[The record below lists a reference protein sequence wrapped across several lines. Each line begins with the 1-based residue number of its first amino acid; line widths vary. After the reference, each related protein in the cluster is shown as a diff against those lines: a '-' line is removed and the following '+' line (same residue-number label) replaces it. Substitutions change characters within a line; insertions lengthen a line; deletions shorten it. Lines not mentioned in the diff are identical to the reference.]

1 MEYIKPIKPTY
12 LDDVEEARNRPDKSV
27 LAIRTMCPEKLL
39 VADVAFPEQVKHLW
53 LNVRFDGDD
62 YCDMGKYLYQTD
74 CKCPNIEG
82 CNFCSWEKKYTNT
95 LCKDLVNF
103 NQLETLTVTDLNLS
117 SDLWTQFAQKSKCL
131 REIVFTSGNSAG
143 LSYDCFCFD
152 GDFDDS
158 GDHKEKGLE
167 AVLKIP
173 TLKKAS
179 FLRLELPF
187 FPKGP
192 SAIDDLELYVEP
204 YSYGSEAE
212 ATKYDYT
219 NFSSHTNLK
228 FLDISQGRCEPISF
242 YPLQI
247 EKLINLE
254 TLVFRGYFKG
264 KKDIDSLKKILNL
277 PKIKDL
283 TIFLC
288 KSTNT
293 MTDNV
298 AIGLIL
304 EKEKWTIEIEE
315 GEGNTE
321 VIITDSKEE
330 ILRLIETFELTLVD

>member
-1 MEYIKPIKPTY
+1 MEKPTY

-53 LNVRFDGDD
+53 LDLRFDNCD
-62 YCDMGKYLYQTD
+62 YNAMEKYLYQKD
-74 CKCPNIEG
+74 CECPYMS
-82 CNFCSWEKKYTNT
+82 CNFCSWEKKYTNM

-103 NQLETLTVTDLNLS
+103 NHLETLTVTDLNLS
-117 SDLWTQFAQKSKCL
+117 SDLWTQFAQNSKCL
-131 REIVFTSGNSAG
+131 REIEFTSANSAS
-143 LSYDCFCFD
+143 LSHDCFCFD
-152 GDFDDS
+152 GEFDHSD
-158 GDHKEKGLE
+158 DHKEKGLE

-192 SAIDDLELYVEP
+192 SAIDHLELDVEP
-204 YSYGSEAE
+204 YSYVGDT
-212 ATKYDYT
+212 TKYDYT

-228 FLDISQGRCEPISF
+228 SLEVFQGRGAPLSF
-242 YPLQI
+242 YPLQL

-254 TLVFRGYFKG
+254 ELVFYGYYDC
-264 KKDIDSLKKILNL
+264 KKDIDSLKEVLNL

-283 TIFLC
+283 VIFLR

-293 MTDNV
+293 MRDIV
-298 AIGLIL
+298 VIGVTL
-304 EKEKWTIEIEE
+304 EKEKWIFE
-315 GEGNTE
+315 
-321 VIITDSKEE
+321 TDINGQTTVNSKEE
-330 ILRLIETFELTLVD
+330 ILKLIETFELTLVN